1 MFLPDYTYLWG
12 FPMKPAPFDYY
23 APETV
28 DEAVSLL
35 QRLEDDDVD
44 AKILAGGQSL
54 MPMLSLRMARPEAL
68 VDLGKIKTLNYI
80 REENGLIHIGAMTSK
95 SAAEDSPLLQQ
106 KQPLLH
112 AATQHIGHRQIR
124 NQGTVGGSFAHADP
138 AAEYGAI
145 AQALGMQMVVVG
157 PDGERVIPADEFYLS
172 FLTTDIDCSEVLTEV
187 RAPVLPEGTGWAF
200 QEICRRQGDLAI
212 AGVAV
217 TLKMAAGN
225 CIDVVIAVFGVNAIA
240 ARMEAAEQLVSGS
253 APGGALFAKAGEAA
267 AAALDEPITDV
278 HATGEYRRS
287 LIATLVKRCLAKAV
301 TRVA

>member
-1 MFLPDYTYLWG
+1 
-12 FPMKPAPFDYY
+12 MKPAPFDYY

-35 QRLEDDDVD
+35 KRLEDDDVD

-68 VDLGKIKTLNYI
+68 VDLGKIKALDYI
-80 REENGLIHIGAMTSK
+80 REENGVIHIGAMTTK
-95 SAAEDSPLLQQ
+95 SAAEDSALLQQ

-112 AATQHIGHRQIR
+112 VATQHIGHRQIR

-145 AQALGMQMVVVG
+145 AQALGMEMVVVG
-157 PDGERVIPADEFYLS
+157 SDGERVIPADEFYLS

-187 RAPVLPEGTGWAF
+187 RAPVMPEGTGWGF
-200 QEICRRQGDLAI
+200 QEICRRKGDLAI

-217 TLKMAAGN
+217 TLKLEAGS
-225 CIDVVIAVFGVNAIA
+225 CVDVVIAVFGVNAIA
-240 ARMEAAEQLVSGS
+240 ARLGDADQLVNGS
-253 APGGALFAKAGEAA
+253 APGETLFAQAGKAA

-278 HATGEYRRS
+278 HATAEYRRS
-287 LIATLVKRCLAKAV
+287 LVATLVKRCLAEAV
-301 TRVA
+301 ARVA

>member
-1 MFLPDYTYLWG
+1 
-12 FPMKPAPFDYY
+12 MKPAPFDYY

-68 VDLGKIKTLNYI
+68 VDLGKIKTLDYI
-80 REENGLIHIGAMTSK
+80 HEENGVIRIGAMTTK
-95 SAAEDSPLLQQ
+95 SAAEDSVLLQQ

-145 AQALGMQMVVVG
+145 AQALAMEMVVVG

-187 RAPVLPEGTGWAF
+187 RAPVMSEGTGWAF
-200 QEICRRQGDLAI
+200 QEICRRQGDLAL

-225 CIDVVIAVFGVNAIA
+225 CTDVVIAVFGVNAIA
-240 ARMEAAEQLVSGS
+240 ARLADAEQLVNGS
-253 APGGALFAKAGEAA
+253 APGEALFAKAGETA

-287 LIATLVKRCLAKAV
+287 LIATLVRRCLAEAV
-301 TRVA
+301 AGAA

>member
-1 MFLPDYTYLWG
+1 
-12 FPMKPAPFDYY
+12 MKPAPFDYY

-35 QRLEDDDVD
+35 QRLEDDDID

-68 VDLGKIKTLNYI
+68 VDLGKIKALDYI
-80 REENGLIHIGAMTSK
+80 REENGVILIGAMTTK
-95 SAAEDSPLLQQ
+95 SAAEDSTLLQR

-112 AATQHIGHRQIR
+112 AATQNIGHRQIR

-145 AQALGMQMVVVG
+145 AQALAMEMVVVG

-187 RAPVLPEGTGWAF
+187 RAPLMPQGTGWAF
-200 QEICRRQGDLAI
+200 QEICRRQGDLAL

-225 CIDVVIAVFGVNAIA
+225 CTDVVIAVFGVNAIA
-240 ARMEAAEQLVSGS
+240 ARLEDAEQLVNGS
-253 APGGALFAKAGEAA
+253 APGEALFAKAGEVA

-287 LIATLVKRCLAKAV
+287 LIATLVKRCLAEAV
-301 TRVA
+301 TRAA